1 MATDYRVKSLIVK
14 LLQHHRQRYVEPD
27 AGFTLIEMIVVFLMI
42 GILSAIAAPGFLGL
56 INQQRLNQV
65 NNAVVSVIQQTQSQ
79 ATKTKRT
86 YSVSFRVN
94 STTNI
99 PEYIIYQDNPITNTP
114 SSNTDSTSGWIALG
128 DTVTLKSR
136 QVFLYTNLISL
147 SAYNTASTTT
157 TTTTGSTTTTT
168 TTINQIDQTAAGS
181 GTITFDNQG
190 VLANKSGGTVTD
202 TPLAIMV
209 SAPQST
215 GSTASSKQRCV
226 ILQSLIGGIRTA
238 KDTNCQT
245 IPTSQ

>member
-42 GILSAIAAPGFLGL
+42 GILSAISAPSWLGF
-56 INQQRLNQV
+56 ISQQRLNQV

-99 PEYIIYQDNPITNTP
+99 PEYIIYQGNPITNTP

-136 QVFLYTNLISL
+136 QVFLYTNLTSL

-157 TTTTGSTTTTT
+157 TTTT
-168 TTINQIDQTAAGS
+168 TINQIDQTVTGS

-190 VLANKSGGTVTD
+190 VLANKNVSTVTD

>member
-99 PEYIIYQDNPITNTP
+99 PEYIIYQGNPITNTP

-136 QVFLYTNLISL
+136 QVFLYTNLTSL
-147 SAYNTASTTT
+147 SAYNTAST
-157 TTTTGSTTTTT
+157 TTTTT

-238 KDTNCQT
+238 KDASCQT
-245 IPTSQ
+245 IPTS

>member
-1 MATDYRVKSLIVK
+1 MATDYRVKSLIFK
-14 LLQHHRQRYVEPD
+14 LLQHHRQGYIDLD

-42 GILSAIAAPGFLGL
+42 GILSAIAAPGLVGI

-65 NNAVVSVIQQTQSQ
+65 SNGLVSVIQQTQSQ
-79 ATKTKRT
+79 AAKTKRT

-94 STTNI
+94 SGI
-99 PEYIIYQDNPITNTP
+99 PEYIIYQGTPPATITTTTTP
-114 SSNTDSTSGWIALG
+114 SSNTGSNSGWIALG

-136 QVFLYTNLISL
+136 QIFLYTNLQSL
-147 SAYNTASTTT
+147 TAYNTIATTNT
-157 TTTTGSTTTTT
+157 TK
-168 TTINQIDQTAAGS
+168 QIVQSDAGS
-181 GTITFDNQG
+181 GTITFDSQG
-190 VLANKSGGTVTD
+190 VLASKSGGTVTD

-215 GSTASSKQRCV
+215 TNNAASSKQRCV

>member
-1 MATDYRVKSLIVK
+1 MATDYRIKNLIVK
-14 LLQHHRQRYVEPD
+14 LLQHHRQRYIHQN
-27 AGFTLIEMIVVFLMI
+27 AGFTLIEMMVVLLMI
-42 GILSAIAAPGFLGL
+42 GLLSAIAAPGWVGL

-65 NNAVVSVIQQTQSQ
+65 SNGVVSVIQQTQSQ

-94 STTNI
+94 STTSI
-99 PEYIIYQDNPITNTP
+99 PEYIIYQGTPPATITTTTTP
-114 SSNTDSTSGWIALG
+114 TSNTGSTSGWIALG

-136 QVFLYTNLISL
+136 QVFLYTNLQSL
-147 SAYNTASTTT
+147 TAYNTIATTNT
-157 TTTTGSTTTTT
+157 TK
-168 TTINQIDQTAAGS
+168 QIVQTAAGS
-181 GTITFDNQG
+181 GTITFDSQG
-190 VLANKSGGTVTD
+190 VLASKSGGTVTD

-215 GSTASSKQRCV
+215 TNNAASSKQRCV

-238 KDTNCQT
+238 KDASCQT

>member
-99 PEYIIYQDNPITNTP
+99 PEYIIYQGNPITNTP

-157 TTTTGSTTTTT
+157 TTTT
-168 TTINQIDQTAAGS
+168 TINQIDQTVTGS

-238 KDTNCQT
+238 KDASCQT
-245 IPTSQ
+245 IPTS

>member
-99 PEYIIYQDNPITNTP
+99 PEYIIYQGNPITNTP
-114 SSNTDSTSGWIALG
+114 SSDTSSTSGWIALG

-136 QVFLYTNLISL
+136 EVFLYTNLTSL

-157 TTTTGSTTTTT
+157 TTTT
-168 TTINQIDQTAAGS
+168 TINQIDQTVTGS

-190 VLANKSGGTVTD
+190 VLANKNVSTVTD

-245 IPTSQ
+245 IPTS

>member
-1 MATDYRVKSLIVK
+1 MATDYRVKSLIIK
-14 LLQHHRQRYVEPD
+14 LLQHYRQRYIEPD

-42 GILSAIAAPGFLGL
+42 GILSAIAAPGWLGF

-65 NNAVVSVIQQTQSQ
+65 SNAVVSVIQQTQSQ
-79 ATKTKRT
+79 ATQTKRT

-94 STTNI
+94 SETNI
-99 PEYIIYQDNPITNTP
+99 PEYIIYQGMPSTTPTTIP
-114 SSNTDSTSGWIALG
+114 SSSTGTDSGWTTLG
-128 DTVTLKSR
+128 DSITLASR
-136 QVFLYTNLISL
+136 EVFLYTNIKSL
-147 SAYNTASTTT
+147 MDYNTTT
-157 TTTTGSTTTTT
+157 TPTNKQIVQTG
-168 TTINQIDQTAAGS
+168 AGT

-190 VLANKSGGTVTD
+190 VLASKSGGTVTD
-202 TPLAIMV
+202 IPLAIMV

-238 KDTNCQT
+238 KDASCQT

>member
-79 ATKTKRT
+79 AAKTKRI
-86 YSVSFRVN
+86 YSISFRVN

-99 PEYIIYQDNPITNTP
+99 PEYIIYQGNPITNTP

-136 QVFLYTNLISL
+136 QVFLYTNLQSL
-147 SAYNTASTTT
+147 TAYNTIDTTNT
-157 TTTTGSTTTTT
+157 TK
-168 TTINQIDQTAAGS
+168 QIIQTAAGS

-190 VLANKSGGTVTD
+190 VLANKSGDTPTD
-202 TPLAIMV
+202 MPLAIMV

-215 GSTASSKQRCV
+215 TTDAASSKQRCV